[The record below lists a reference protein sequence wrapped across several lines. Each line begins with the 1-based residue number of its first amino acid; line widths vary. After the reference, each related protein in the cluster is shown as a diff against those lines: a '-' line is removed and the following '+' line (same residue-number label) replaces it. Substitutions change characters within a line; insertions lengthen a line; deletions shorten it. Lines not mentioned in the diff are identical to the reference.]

1 MPVIKPSQSA
11 SALGAPVVLDLGEV
25 EARAMRALAEAR
37 TQAEIIVREAQH
49 DTARLAAVAE
59 QRGHALGFEQ
69 GLIDGRDEGL
79 RQGRESALR
88 ATREEAAEI
97 IRRWTAAI
105 DDWEASRDRF
115 LEESREEILRFAF
128 ALAER
133 VVHRLV
139 QIDPAIVADTLRE
152 ACRHLGRPGS
162 LQVLMHPGDRSAV
175 EQIVPEIVAALGESV
190 HVGLHEDPAIGR
202 GGCVVTTVNGH
213 VDATIATQ
221 LDRLAEALLRDGR
234 LIERPVPERTS
245 TAS

>member
-1 MPVIKPSQSA
+1 MKQSQSA
-11 SALGAPVVLDLGEV
+11 PPLRAPIVLDIGDV
-25 EARAMRALAEAR
+25 EAQARRALAEAR
-37 TQAEIIVREAQH
+37 TQAEIIVREAQR
-49 DTARLAAVAE
+49 DAARLAAAAE

-88 ATREEAAEI
+88 AARDEAAEI
-97 IRRWTAAI
+97 IQRWTAAI
-105 DDWEASRDRF
+105 DDWETSRDRF

-139 QIDPAIVADTLRE
+139 HIDSSIIADQLRE
-152 ACRHLGRPGS
+152 ACRHLRRPGS
-162 LQVLMHPGDRSAV
+162 LQVAIHPSDRVAI
-175 EQIVPEIVAALGESV
+175 EQVLPEVVAALGESV
-190 HVGLHEDPAIGR
+190 HIGLHEDTAIGR
-202 GGCVVTTVNGH
+202 GGCVVATVNGH

-234 LIERPVPERTS
+234 LTERPVPERTS
-245 TAS
+245 VAP